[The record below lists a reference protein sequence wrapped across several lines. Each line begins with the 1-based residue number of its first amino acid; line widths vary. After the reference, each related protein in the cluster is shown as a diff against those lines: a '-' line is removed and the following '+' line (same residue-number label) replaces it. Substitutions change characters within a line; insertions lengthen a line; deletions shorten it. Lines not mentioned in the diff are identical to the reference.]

1 MPTFILLTRLSP
13 QALHQPKSFETL
25 ERPVSRQV
33 LDHCPPLK
41 WSISHALPGPWDYL
55 DAIEAH
61 DMETVTRASLLVR
74 SHGKALHR
82 SRNKWVWPVGS
93 IPKQANLPRVSHLLF
108 GTHHERHANA

>member
-1 MPTFILLTRLSP
+1 MATFILLTRLSP

-25 ERPVSRQV
+25 ERHVSRQV
-33 LDHCPPLK
+33 LDHCPTST
-41 WSISHALPGPWDYL
+41 WSIRHALPGPWGYL
-55 DAIEAH
+55 DVIEAH

-82 SRNKWVWPVGS
+82 SSNKWVCPVGS
-93 IPKQANLPRVSHLLF
+93 IPKQANLPRVSHLLI